1 MSNKTI
7 VMVSDLDDAGHGAI
21 HVLSNSRE
29 GARLVETLLE
39 AGFEQD
45 RIRVFA
51 GEEMEMQITHRPVVA
66 LVTNGVG
73 TEPDHPQAE
82 DAIADEAEEGEE
94 LQPERRP
101 EPEPALTVFQPQP
114 YIRNGVRFS
123 TLFRPAYS

>member
-51 GEEMEMQITHRPVVA
+51 GEEMEMQVTHRPVVA
-66 LVTNGVG
+66 LVTNGVD
-73 TEPDHPQAE
+73 TEPDDPQQTE
-82 DAIADEAEEGEE
+82 DSVADEAEEAEE
-94 LQPERRP
+94 LEPERRP
-101 EPEPALTVFQPQP
+101 EPEPALSVFQP
-114 YIRNGVRFS
+114 YTRNGVRFS